1 MYIGYLSHYC
11 GRIPDRPS
19 SGGFV
24 LTHIWDDTVP
34 RGEIVLVEFVAA
46 GVSEGLLLSQ
56 DTRKRSG
63 VRKQPRLWH
72 PRLAPMSASY
82 ALHSKGSMLSQNE
95 PPSGDQVVKHMSLWW
110 HSHSYN
116 DKILTINFSRIL
128 SWSFKFFVVLVF
140 GDFFFLILFCV
151 LCFWDNLVHFGLEP
165 ICSPDW
171 PWANDQSSWLGLLSA
186 EIIDIACNATPNP
199 IFLNLES

>member
-1 MYIGYLSHYC
+1 MYIGYLSRYC
-11 GRIPDRPS
+11 DRIPDRPS

-46 GVSEGLLLSQ
+46 GVREGLLLSQ
-56 DTRKRSG
+56 DTRKRRG

-82 ALHSKGSMLSQNE
+82 TLHSKGSMLSQNV

-116 DKILTINFSRIL
+116 DKILTINCSRIL

-140 GDFFFLILFCV
+140 GDFFSYFV
-151 LCFWDNLVHFGLEP
+151 LCFVFLRQLSPLWPRTHFAAQTGLEP
-165 ICSPDW
+165 MV
-171 PWANDQSSWLGLLSA
+171 NL
-186 EIIDIACNATPNP
+186 PN
-199 IFLNLES
+199 